1 MALYSQSYKPNYR
14 SKEHSQKVPG
24 TISFLIAAET
34 VFNYNTE
41 IINLLFSLYYL
52 LRLKIWNKLREKK
65 RVLGIIPTVWSVN
78 KIKHIG
84 AWNII
89 YHIKN

>member
-1 MALYSQSYKPNYR
+1 MALYSKAINLTI

-34 VFNYNTE
+34 VFNYNTL
-41 IINLLFSLYYL
+41 NYKLRVFPLLL
-52 LRLKIWNKLREKK
+52 LRLKIWNKLREK
-65 RVLGIIPTVWSVN
+65 REFWDYSTVWSVS